1 MIETVVKLDRV
12 QSPILKMDISINRSM
27 CAHLINSLKAEPLKF
42 INSNFSIITIYEL
55 CLKCLKLNKYA
66 SVHGGYI

>member
-27 CAHLINSLKAEPLKF
+27 CDYLINQLKAEPLKF
-42 INSNFSIITIYEL
+42 INSNLVILQIMNWVY
-55 CLKCLKLNKYA
+55 
-66 SVHGGYI
+66 SVLF